1 MAEPLPIDATEF
13 ANETPVVF
21 DVDAGMPLR
30 AVRLKSDARTIRRE
44 RHGEPWWQ
52 RHITR
57 RVPRPTNLR

>member
-44 RHGEPWWQ
+44 RHGEP
-52 RHITR
+52 
-57 RVPRPTNLR
+57 